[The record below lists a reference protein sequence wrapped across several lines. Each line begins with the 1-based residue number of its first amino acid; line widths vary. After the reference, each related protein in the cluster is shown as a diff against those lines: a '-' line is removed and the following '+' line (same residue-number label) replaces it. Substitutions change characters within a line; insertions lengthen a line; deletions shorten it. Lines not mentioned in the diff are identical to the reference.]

1 MSTAI
6 LGGIVFVLVF
16 AGIILLHEL
25 GHFIVARLL
34 NIEVEEFG
42 IGFPPRLLRL
52 WRGKGSILIGK
63 ERLVIPINFDLPFD
77 HKASIHRPV
86 NAVAASIRGKL
97 VLRSIDFAAIE
108 DGQDRPSPV
117 LGHEPSSVPTSVPPT
132 GEEAK
137 SNTNPPQA
145 GEIHLSGIL
154 NEVRPGTEFTLNW
167 IPLGGFNKIK
177 GEDDPDAPGGMAA
190 ANPWKRIAVLLAG
203 ASMNLL
209 TGVLV
214 YTFFFSQIGI
224 PDSHT
229 VVIASVDSSSP
240 AEQAGLQVG
249 DVVLAAGGLNVNSYN
264 RLTEITHNYL
274 DLPLPLVILRDGQVQ
289 EIIVTPRSVYPS
301 DQGPMGVGIG
311 QPLLPAKSWFETIP
325 AAFSAT
331 GQDINSLLAL
341 PGRIIAGTIS
351 PQAAQVGG
359 PRSVWNL
366 FQQAVA
372 RDISSRQT
380 TSTGGTSTKPT
391 NYTLL
396 TIISLTITIAVVNL
410 LPIPALD
417 GGRIFMTLP
426 EIILRRRIPAKYQ
439 TMINGIS
446 FIILLTL
453 LGFFYIKDII
463 SPVNFTLP

>member
-1 MSTAI
+1 MSTSL
-6 LGGIVFVLVF
+6 LGGIIFVLVF
-16 AGIILLHEL
+16 AGIILVHEF
-25 GHFIVARLL
+25 GHYLVARFLK
-34 NIEVEEFG
+34 IEVEEFG
-42 IGFPPRLLRL
+42 IGFPPRLFRL
-52 WRGKGSILIGK
+52 WRGRGSILIG
-63 ERLVIPINFDLPFD
+63 EQHLVIPLNFNLAFD
-77 HKASIHRPV
+77 HKGSIHRTV
-86 NAVAASIRGKL
+86 NAIAISKGSKL
-97 VLRSIDFAAIE
+97 VLRSIEVSTTDNPQPRSDPASMQE
-108 DGQDRPSPV
+108 QGPSRPTT
-117 LGHEPSSVPTSVPPT
+117 EK
-132 GEEAK
+132 AK
-137 SNTNPPQA
+137 VDSNHLQP
-145 GEIHLSGIL
+145 GEILLSGIL
-154 NEVRPGTEFTLNW
+154 NEIRPGTEFTLNW

-203 ASMNLL
+203 AGMNLL
-209 TGVLV
+209 TAVVV

-229 VVIASVDSSSP
+229 AIIASIDSSSP
-240 AEQAGLQVG
+240 AEQSGLKVG
-249 DVVLAAGGLNVNSYN
+249 DVVLAAGGTHINSYS

-274 DLPLPLVILRDGQVQ
+274 DLPLSLVILRDSQVL
-289 EIIVTPRSVYPS
+289 EITVTPRSVYPS
-301 DQGPMGVGIG
+301 DQGPMGIGVG

-325 AAFSAT
+325 VAFTAT
-331 GQDINSLLAL
+331 AMDVNSLLAL

-351 PQAAQVGG
+351 SKAAQIGG

-372 RDISSRQT
+372 RDVTSRQT
-380 TSTGGTSTKPT
+380 PSNGETSTQPT

-396 TIISLTITIAVVNL
+396 TIISLTVTVAVANL

-439 TMINGIS
+439 AMINGIG
-446 FIILLTL
+446 FLILISL
-453 LGFFYIKDII
+453 LGLFYIKDMI

>member
-6 LGGIVFVLVF
+6 FGGIIFVLVF
-16 AGIILLHEL
+16 AGIISLHEL

-42 IGFPPRLLRL
+42 IGFPPRLFRL

-77 HKASIHRPV
+77 HKLSIHRPV
-86 NAVAASIRGKL
+86 NAVAASVRGKL
-97 VLRSIDFAAIE
+97 VLRSIDFAATE

-117 LGHEPSSVPTSVPPT
+117 SEHDPSSVPPSVPPA

-137 SNTNPPQA
+137 SNTNPLQA

-209 TGVLV
+209 TGVLA
-214 YTFFFSQIGI
+214 YTIFFSQIGI

-229 VVIASVDSSSP
+229 AVIASVDSPSP
-240 AEQAGLQVG
+240 AEKAGLQVG
-249 DVVLAAGGLNVNSYN
+249 DVVLAADGLHVTGYD
-264 RLTEITHNYL
+264 RLTEITHNNL
-274 DLPLPLVILRDGQVQ
+274 GLPLPLVILRDGKAL
-289 EIIVTPRSVYPS
+289 EITVTPRSVYPS

-331 GQDINSLLAL
+331 GRDVNSLLAL

-351 PQAAQVGG
+351 PQAAQIGG

-372 RDISSRQT
+372 RDVSSRQT

-417 GGRIFMTLP
+417 GGRFFMTLP

-439 TMINGIS
+439 AMINGIG

>member
-1 MSTAI
+1 MSTAL
-6 LGGIVFVLVF
+6 LGGIIFALVF

-34 NIEVEEFG
+34 KIEVEEFA

-63 ERLVIPINFDLPFD
+63 ERLVIPINFDLPFN
-77 HKASIHRPV
+77 HKVSIGRQV
-86 NAVAASIRGKL
+86 NAVAASIQGRL
-97 VLRSIDFAAIE
+97 VLRSIEIAVTE
-108 DGQDRPSPV
+108 DGQNLPDAVSEHEAASGPSPV
-117 LGHEPSSVPTSVPPT
+117 PAAGKD
-132 GEEAK
+132 AK
-137 SNTNPPQA
+137 LISNPVQL

-154 NEVRPGTEFTLNW
+154 NEARPGTEFILNW
-167 IPLGGFNKIK
+167 IPLGGYNK
-177 GEDDPDAPGGMAA
+177 
-190 ANPWKRIAVLLAG
+190 
-203 ASMNLL
+203 
-209 TGVLV
+209 
-214 YTFFFSQIGI
+214 IGI

-229 VVIASVDSSSP
+229 AVIASVDSPSP
-240 AEQAGLQVG
+240 AQQAGLQVG
-249 DVVLAAGGLNVNSYN
+249 DVVLAAGGLHVDSYN

-274 DLPLPLVILRDGQVQ
+274 GLPLPLVILRDGKVL
-289 EIIVTPRSVYPS
+289 EITVTPRSVYPS

-311 QPLLPAKSWFETIP
+311 QPLLPARSWFETIP
-325 AAFSAT
+325 TAFSAT

-351 PQAAQVGG
+351 PQSAQIGG

-366 FQQAVA
+366 FQQAVS
-372 RDISSRQT
+372 RDVTSRQT
-380 TSTGGTSTKPT
+380 PSTSGTATKPT

-396 TIISLTITIAVVNL
+396 IIISLTVTVAVANL

-417 GGRIFMTLP
+417 GGRIFMTLI

-439 TMINGIS
+439 IMINGIG
-446 FIILLTL
+446 FLILITL
-453 LGFFYIKDII
+453 LGTFYIKDII

>member
-1 MSTAI
+1 MSTSL
-6 LGGIVFVLVF
+6 LGGIIFVLVF

-63 ERLVIPINFDLPFD
+63 ECLVIPINFDLPFD
-77 HKASIHRPV
+77 HTLSIHRPV

-97 VLRSIDFAAIE
+97 VLRSIEFAATE
-108 DGQDRPSPV
+108 DGLYRSDPV
-117 LGHEPSSVPTSVPPT
+117 SEHKPSSVPSSVPPT
-132 GEEAK
+132 GEDAK
-137 SNTNPPQA
+137 LNTNRLQP
-145 GEIHLSGIL
+145 GEIHLSGTL

-209 TGVLV
+209 TAVVV
-214 YTFFFSQIGI
+214 YTLFFSQIGI

-229 VVIASVDSSSP
+229 AVIASIDSASP

-249 DVVLAAGGLNVNSYN
+249 DVVLAAGGLHVNSYD

-274 DLPLPLVILRDGQVQ
+274 DLPLPLVILRAGKAL
-289 EIIVTPRSVYPS
+289 EITVTPRSVYPS

-311 QPLLPAKSWFETIP
+311 QPLLTAKSWFETIP

-331 GQDINSLLAL
+331 GRDINSLLAL

-351 PQAAQVGG
+351 PQAAQIGG

-372 RDISSRQT
+372 RDVSSRQT
-380 TSTGGTSTKPT
+380 TSTSGTSTKPT

-396 TIISLTITIAVVNL
+396 TIISLTVTIAVVNL

-426 EIILRRRIPAKYQ
+426 EIFLRRRIPAKYQ
-439 TMINGIS
+439 AMINGIS
-446 FIILLTL
+446 FIILITL

>member
-1 MSTAI
+1 MNISL
-6 LGGIVFVLVF
+6 LGGIIFVLVF
-16 AGIILLHEL
+16 AGIILLHEF
-25 GHFIVARLL
+25 GHYIVARML

-77 HKASIHRPV
+77 HKLSIQRQV

-97 VLRSIDFAAIE
+97 VLRTVGFARTE
-108 DGQDRPSPV
+108 EGQFQPDPV
-117 LGHEPSSVPTSVPPT
+117 SEHEPSSVASSVTS
-132 GEEAK
+132 ANNNAKLK
-137 SNTNPPQA
+137 SNPMHPD
-145 GEIHLSGIL
+145 EIHFSGIL
-154 NEVRPGTEFTLNW
+154 NEISPGTEFTLNW

-209 TGVLV
+209 TAVVV

-229 VVIASVDSSSP
+229 AVIAIIDTPSP

-249 DVVLAAGGLNVNSYN
+249 DVVLAAGGLHVNSYN
-264 RLTEITHNYL
+264 RLTEITHNFL
-274 DLPLPLVILRDGQVQ
+274 DLPLPLVILRGSKAL
-289 EIIVTPRSVYPS
+289 EITVTPRSVHPS
-301 DQGPMGVGIG
+301 DQGPMGVGVG

-325 AAFSAT
+325 SAFSAT
-331 GQDINSLLAL
+331 GRDVNSLLAL
-341 PGRIIAGTIS
+341 PGRILAGTIS
-351 PQAAQVGG
+351 SQAAQIGG

-372 RDISSRQT
+372 RDFSSRQT
-380 TSTGGTSTKPT
+380 PSTGGTSAKPT

-396 TIISLTITIAVVNL
+396 TIISLTVSIAVVNL

-439 TMINGIS
+439 AMINGIG
-446 FIILLTL
+446 FLILITL